1 MIIAYLSNIINDHRT
16 HGEWKPHSANKVI
29 DYKTPGERKIQLTMA
44 INFVSSKDSDQNRI
58 MRTKSHNV
66 EIMMGNETCEIIKQL
81 FESLLQNYQIDL
93 EESMRGS
100 EFIFNSVDLSY
111 YHSLKISL
119 NRG

>member
-1 MIIAYLSNIINDHRT
+1 
-16 HGEWKPHSANKVI
+16 
-29 DYKTPGERKIQLTMA
+29 MA

-66 EIMMGNETCEIIKQL
+66 EIMMGNETGEIIKEL

-100 EFIFNSVDLSY
+100 EFSFNSVDLSY
-111 YHSLKISL
+111 YHLLKISL

>member
-1 MIIAYLSNIINDHRT
+1 MIELMEI
-16 HGEWKPHSANKVI
+16 NKVI

-66 EIMMGNETCEIIKQL
+66 EIMMGNETGEIIKEL
-81 FESLLQNYQIDL
+81 FESLLQNYQTDL

-111 YHSLKISL
+111 YHLLKISL